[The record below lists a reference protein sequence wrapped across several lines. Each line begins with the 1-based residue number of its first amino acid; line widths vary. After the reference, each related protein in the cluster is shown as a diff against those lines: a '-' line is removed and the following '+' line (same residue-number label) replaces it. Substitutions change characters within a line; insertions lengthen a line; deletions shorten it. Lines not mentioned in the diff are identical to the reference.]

1 MSEHLGAVPL
11 PEDSER
17 ARRDDDLFRSNEPQ
31 DGQEIA
37 SFEKQ
42 TVDEEVFVAV
52 LKEAYKA
59 FEDAGIPFVV
69 IGGVASAVLGRP
81 RWTQDVD
88 FLVRPQDAKAALEAL
103 EREGFA
109 TQETYPDWLYKGV
122 KHGVIIDVLFK
133 SSGGIYLDDD
143 MLQHAVVRE
152 WAGLSLRMASAEDV
166 IVMKAVAHEEAT
178 PRYWFDALAIIA
190 RSGSNID
197 WDYLL
202 HRARI
207 GVRRV
212 LSLLLYAQS
221 NDLVVPSG
229 VVRTLFNTIEM
240 GEGSGNGSGG

>member
-1 MSEHLGAVPL
+1 MAEHLGAVPF
-11 PEDSER
+11 PDNVR
-17 ARRDDDLFRSNEPQ
+17 QRGFTGDPFDANEPRE
-31 DGQEIA
+31 GEGA

-42 TVDEEVFVAV
+42 TVDEEIFVGV

-59 FEDAGIPFVV
+59 FEDAGLPFVV
-69 IGGVASAVLGRP
+69 IGGIASAVLGRP
-81 RWTQDVD
+81 RWTQDID
-88 FLVRPQDAKAALEAL
+88 FLVRPQDAKTALKALEH
-103 EREGFA
+103 EDFA

-133 SSGGIYLDDD
+133 SSGGIYLDED
-143 MLQHAVVRE
+143 MLEHAVTRD
-152 WAGLSLRMASAEDV
+152 WAGMPLRIASPEDV
-166 IVMKAVAHEEAT
+166 IVMKAVAHEEST

-190 RSGSNID
+190 RSGSDIN
-197 WDYLL
+197 WEYLL
-202 HRARI
+202 HRSRV

-240 GEGSGNGSGG
+240 GEGGANGSAG